1 MTEKEFEIRLK
12 ERINSALETEQE
24 NFTQENWENFE
35 KKFSDYQNRKRLTSL
50 LRIAATILL
59 FVVSGISVVLIYNEN
74 GTNTNQTALRNNF
87 PQQRKEESI
96 IQKDEK
102 ENLVLPQENEQNS
115 VGKNLAARE
124 ANAKGNVQRSKSQ
137 LTKTSIRNSENTI
150 PPQKDSQT
158 EYKVA
163 IENTI
168 GANTNISSQSNIRNA
183 DTLKN
188 PEQVPGFVKQN
199 IPINTHELEN
209 PYQIDNYSKSIFR
222 FGANISSIVNF
233 GFSIFG

>member
-124 ANAKGNVQRSKSQ
+124 ANAKGNC
-137 LTKTSIRNSENTI
+137 
-150 PPQKDSQT
+150 
-158 EYKVA
+158 
-163 IENTI
+163 
-168 GANTNISSQSNIRNA
+168 
-183 DTLKN
+183 
-188 PEQVPGFVKQN
+188 F
-199 IPINTHELEN
+199 
-209 PYQIDNYSKSIFR
+209 
-222 FGANISSIVNF
+222 
-233 GFSIFG
+233 